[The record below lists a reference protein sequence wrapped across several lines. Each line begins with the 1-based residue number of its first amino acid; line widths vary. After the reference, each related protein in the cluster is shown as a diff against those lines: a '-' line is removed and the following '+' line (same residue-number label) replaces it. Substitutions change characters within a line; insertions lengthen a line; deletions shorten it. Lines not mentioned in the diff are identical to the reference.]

1 MNKILLGILLGAVLG
16 ALDGATSWFTP
27 EVRAGIIGII
37 AGSTVKG
44 IIAGVAAGWF
54 ARKVQNLWAGIIFG
68 LAVGALLA
76 YGIVLMNQGKYFF
89 AIMLP
94 GSCVGAI
101 CGFATQR
108 YGTMKGSRAAVA
120 AVAAL
125 FLLSGL
131 QIHAETPKG
140 STSAEAFARL
150 KALDGTWKG
159 KSAEMPDFTVSYH
172 VTGGGTTVQETLF
185 PGTPHE
191 MITMYTLDGGE
202 LVATHYCAAGNQ
214 PGLRYN
220 AAKSTGD
227 KLIFDFV
234 TLHGAKNTPYMHDA
248 ELTITGADA
257 MEATWNGFQADG
269 KEGMHHHL
277 ILTRAK

>member
-1 MNKILLGILLGAVLG
+1 MNKILLGVLLGAVLG

-37 AGSTVKG
+37 IGSTVKG

-54 ARKVQNLWAGIIFG
+54 AKKVQNLWAGILFG
-68 LAVGALLA
+68 
-76 YGIVLMNQGKYFF
+76 
-89 AIMLP
+89 P

-108 YGTMKGSRAAVA
+108 YGTLKGSRAAAATVA
-120 AVAAL
+120 TL
-125 FLLSGL
+125 FLLAGL
-131 QIHAETPKG
+131 QVHADTPKG
-140 STSAEAFARL
+140 LTSGEAFARL

-159 KSAEMPDFTVSYH
+159 KSAEIPELTVTYH

-214 PGLRYN
+214 PSLRYN
-220 AAKSTGD
+220 AAKSVGD

-234 TLHGAKNTPYMHDA
+234 ALRGAKNTPYMHDA
-248 ELTITGADA
+248 EFTLTGTDVL
-257 MEATWNGFQADG
+257 ETKWNGMNADG
-269 KEGMHHHL
+269 KEGAHHHFN
-277 ILTRAK
+277 LTRAK